1 MATTR
6 DASQTDQDTP
16 ASELSPRTNI
26 LAGLAVF
33 AVLVPTALAYSS
45 IVGVE
50 PNVGLIGVP
59 LAILGYTLFGGS
71 KVVVVGADAAVSVLV
86 GTAVAS
92 YGGGSSR
99 ASVVISL
106 SAMVGAFYL
115 LLCILRFGWIAD
127 LVPTPALKGFIQGLS
142 YVTILGQL
150 PALLGHPDFEKDGFL
165 RRLVELAGSLSEI
178 DGRSAAL
185 GGAAL
190 VAVFAIQ
197 RFSPK
202 LPAAMVAL
210 AAGGVAVALFDLAD
224 KGVSVVPEPQSL
236 FSGFGGDLSID
247 GSLIGSLIPI
257 AAAIVVLGFTESLG
271 ASQIVQDAT
280 GERIRPNREL
290 LGLGAANVSVA
301 VGGSFAVTGA
311 LSKTAVA
318 VASGARTRVASATAG
333 ILALLAAVFLRPLF
347 VYLAQPV
354 LAAVVIWAM
363 VGMINVS
370 YFQALWKTARLEF
383 WVAVAAFL
391 GVIFFGVMPGVLIAT
406 LLAFGFLA
414 RHVSRP
420 PVERLARDDGGR
432 WVLVDD
438 SEPSSPRG
446 LYVVRFSGPLV
457 YVNARVTSEHLA
469 TLSHRADCMV
479 VVLDA
484 SSLTALDSTA
494 VREFQGV
501 VTDME
506 RRGQP
511 FWIAAIDERVKLVY
525 ERLSATRRVRFFV
538 SLDEAQ
544 RAFSALPVQH

>member
-92 YGGGSSR
+92 YGVGSSP

-106 SAMVGAFYL
+106 TAMVGAFYL

-190 VAVFAIQ
+190 VVVFAIQ

-301 VGGSFAVTGA
+301 IGGSFAVTGA

-370 YFQALWKTARLEF
+370 YFQGLWKTARLEF

-420 PVERLARDDGGR
+420 PVERLAQDDGGR

-438 SEPSSPRG
+438 SEPASTRG
-446 LYVVRFSGPLV
+446 LDVVRFSGPLV
-457 YVNARVTSEHLA
+457 YVNARVASERLA
-469 TLSHRADCMV
+469 ALSRRSDCKA

-484 SSLTALDSTA
+484 SSITALDSTA

-501 VTDME
+501 VSEME
-506 RRGQP
+506 RRGQH
-511 FWIAAIDERVKLVY
+511 FWVAAADERIKQAY
-525 ERLSATRRVRFFV
+525 ERLSGEHRVRFFA